1 MKQYK
6 TTITTAQ
13 PSPSFTI
20 ELSSLAKQKGNQI
33 LTNQVI
39 KTVIFNKM
47 NKAIPTKKADHYF
60 FAAMAIYYLTTAS
73 LGFGYSSKNIISNGG
88 EIPLRAII
96 HGALGGIWYTLFF
109 LQVLL
114 IVLKKRKL
122 HMKLGNIS
130 VPIIILI
137 FITGIYVVLLRE
149 PLPFEPTPFAFMG
162 SELALMLMGVIYTVL
177 GYINRYKPHYHK
189 RYYLMSII
197 ILSGAG
203 ILRFY
208 NFLEIQMFNSL
219 VVIYFIPFL
228 LIFLFDLIIYRKLFK
243 ATWIGFLIYILFQ
256 FVLAGVFNNIA
267 DFLRLLLKS

>member
-1 MKQYK
+1 
-6 TTITTAQ
+6 
-13 PSPSFTI
+13 
-20 ELSSLAKQKGNQI
+20 
-33 LTNQVI
+33 
-39 KTVIFNKM
+39 M

-60 FAAMAIYYLTTAS
+60 FAAMAIYYLTTAL

-96 HGALGGIWYTLFF
+96 HGALGGIWYSLFF